1 MKRTLLI
8 AVLATLGLMA
18 CLPNVSTELSEPE
31 ARALIE
37 REVLNICRNKSNTII
52 ANLLSA
58 VEVAEPLATRDN
70 WIFTMNIPDA
80 SGEEL
85 ETLVFPSKIVSG
97 TFVVHLQTD
106 TCK

>member
-8 AVLATLGLMA
+8 AVFASLGLIA

-37 REVLNICRNKSNTII
+37 REVLNICRGKSTTII
-52 ANLLSA
+52 ASLLNN
-58 VEVAEPLATRDN
+58 VEDAEPLATRDN
-70 WIFTMNIPDA
+70 WIFTLNVADA
-80 SGEEL
+80 QEEM
-85 ETLVFPSKIVSG
+85 ETYVFPSKIVSG
-97 TFVVHLQTD
+97 PFVVHLQTD

>member
-1 MKRTLLI
+1 MRRTLLI
-8 AVLATLGLMA
+8 AILAALGLMA

-37 REVLNICRNKSNTII
+37 REVLNVCRNKSTTII
-52 ANLLSA
+52 SNLLNA
-58 VEVAEPLATRDN
+58 IEDAEPVATRDN
-70 WIFTMNIPDA
+70 WIFTMNVAD
-80 SGEEL
+80 SQEEL

>member
-1 MKRTLLI
+1 MKRVLLI
-8 AVLATLGLMA
+8 AVLALIGLTA

-37 REVLNICRNKSNTII
+37 REVLNICRGKSNTII
-52 ANLLSA
+52 ANLLTSVKA
-58 VEVAEPLATRDN
+58 AEPLATRDN
-70 WIFTMNIPDA
+70 WIFTMNVADA
-80 SGEEL
+80 QEEM

>member
-8 AVLATLGLMA
+8 AVLATIGLMA

-37 REVLNICRNKSNTII
+37 REVLNICKGKSNTII
-52 ANLLSA
+52 ANLLDT
-58 VEVAEPLATRDN
+58 VEGAEPLATRDN
-70 WIFTMNIPDA
+70 WIFTMSVPDA
-80 SGEEL
+80 SEEL

>member
-8 AVLATLGLMA
+8 AVLVTIGLMA

-37 REVLNICRNKSNTII
+37 REVLNICKGKSNTII
-52 ANLLSA
+52 ASLLTS
-58 VEVAEPLATRDN
+58 VEAAEPLATRDN
-70 WIFTMNIPDA
+70 WIFTLNVADA
-80 SGEEL
+80 QQEL

-97 TFVVHLQTD
+97 PFVVHLQTD

>member
-8 AVLATLGLMA
+8 LVVAVCGLMA

-52 ANLLSA
+52 ANMLNA
-58 VEVAEPLATRDN
+58 VERAEPLATRDN
-70 WIFTMNIPDA
+70 WIFTLNVPGA
-80 SGEEL
+80 AGEL

>member
-8 AVLATLGLMA
+8 VVLAAIGLMA

-37 REVLNICRNKSNTII
+37 REVLSVCGGKSTTII
-52 ANLLSA
+52 ANLLNS
-58 VEVAEPLATRDN
+58 VERAKPLATRDN
-70 WIFTMNIPDA
+70 WIFTLNVAD
-80 SGEEL
+80 SQEEL
-85 ETLVFPSKIVSG
+85 ETYVFPSKIVSG
-97 TFVVHLQTD
+97 PFVVHLQTD

>member
-8 AVLATLGLMA
+8 AVVAIMGLMA

-37 REVLNICRNKSNTII
+37 REVLNICGGKSNTII
-52 ANLLSA
+52 ASLLKS
-58 VEVAEPLATRDN
+58 VEAAEPLATRDN
-70 WIFTMNIPDA
+70 WIYTLNVADSP
-80 SGEEL
+80 EEL

-97 TFVVHLQTD
+97 PFVVHLKTD

>member
-8 AVLATLGLMA
+8 AVLATIGLMA

-37 REVLNICRNKSNTII
+37 REVLNVCKGKSITII
-52 ANLLSA
+52 ANLLNS
-58 VEVAEPLATRDN
+58 VEVAEPIATRDN
-70 WIFTMNIPDA
+70 WIFTMNVSD
-80 SGEEL
+80 SQEEL

-97 TFVVHLQTD
+97 PFVVHLQTD

>member
-8 AVLATLGLMA
+8 AVLATIGLMA

-37 REVLNICRNKSNTII
+37 REVLNICRGKSTTII
-52 ANLLSA
+52 ANLLNS
-58 VEVAEPLATRDN
+58 VQDAEPLATRDN
-70 WIFTMNIPDA
+70 WIFTLNVADA
-80 SGEEL
+80 QGEL

-97 TFVVHLQTD
+97 PFVVHLQTD

>member
-37 REVLNICRNKSNTII
+37 REVLNICRGKSNTII
-52 ANLLSA
+52 SNLLNS
-58 VEVAEPLATRDN
+58 VEGAEPLATRDN
-70 WIFTMNIPDA
+70 WIFTMGVA
-80 SGEEL
+80 GSQEEL
-85 ETLVFPSKIVSG
+85 ETYVFPSKIVSG
-97 TFVVHLQTD
+97 PFVVHLQTD

>member
-8 AVLATLGLMA
+8 AVLATIGLIA

-37 REVLNICRNKSNTII
+37 KEVLNICRGKSNTII
-52 ANLLSA
+52 ASLLKS
-58 VEVAEPLATRDN
+58 VEAAEPLATRDN
-70 WIFTMNIPDA
+70 WIFTLNVSDA
-80 SGEEL
+80 QGEL

-97 TFVVHLQTD
+97 PFVVHLQTD

>member
-1 MKRTLLI
+1 MKRTVLI
-8 AVLATLGLMA
+8 AILATIGLMA

-37 REVLNICRNKSNTII
+37 REVLNICRGKSNTII
-52 ANLLSA
+52 ANLLTS
-58 VEVAEPLATRDN
+58 VEAAEPLATRDN
-70 WIFTMNIPDA
+70 WIFTMNVADA
-80 SGEEL
+80 QGEL

-97 TFVVHLQTD
+97 PFVVHLQTD

>member
-1 MKRTLLI
+1 MKRTLRI
-8 AVLATLGLMA
+8 AVLAAFGLIA

-37 REVLNICRNKSNTII
+37 REVLNICGGKSTTII
-52 ANLLSA
+52 SSLLNS
-58 VEVAEPLATRDN
+58 VEAAEPVATRDN
-70 WIFTMNIPDA
+70 WIYTLNVADSP
-80 SGEEL
+80 EEL

-97 TFVVHLQTD
+97 PFIVHLKTD

>member
-8 AVLATLGLMA
+8 LAVAVCGLMA

-37 REVLNICRNKSNTII
+37 REVLNICGGKSNTII
-52 ANLLSA
+52 TNMLMS
-58 VEVAEPLATRDN
+58 VQSAEPVATRDN
-70 WIFTMNIPDA
+70 WIFTMAVPGGA
-80 SGEEL
+80 GEL

-97 TFVVHLQTD
+97 DFVVHLKTD
-106 TCK
+106 VCK

>member
-8 AVLATLGLMA
+8 AILATFGLLA

-37 REVLNICRNKSNTII
+37 REVLNICGGKSNTII
-52 ANLLSA
+52 ASLLNN
-58 VEVAEPLATRDN
+58 VEDAEPLATRDN
-70 WIFTMNIPDA
+70 WIFTLNVADSP
-80 SGEEL
+80 GEL
-85 ETLVFPSKIVSG
+85 ETYVFPSKIVSG
-97 TFVVHLQTD
+97 PFVVHLKTD

>member
-8 AVLATLGLMA
+8 AILATFGLLA

-37 REVLNICRNKSNTII
+37 REVLATCAGKSNTII
-52 ANLLSA
+52 ASLLNN
-58 VEVAEPLATRDN
+58 VEDAEPLATRDN
-70 WIFTMNIPDA
+70 WIFTLNVAD
-80 SGEEL
+80 SQDEL
-85 ETLVFPSKIVSG
+85 ETYVFPSKIVSG
-97 TFVVHLQTD
+97 PFVVHLKTD